1 MFDNEFI
8 KYASNEELEFILFD
22 DGVSLEATEF
32 GNNSDWIGTAQF
44 SLKIIIFNLNLKVFL
59 YNLYSKILISISWR
73 MFSTSK
79 K

>member
-44 SLKIIIFNLNLKVFL
+44 LSKLLFL
-59 YNLYSKILISISWR
+59 I
-73 MFSTSK
+73 
-79 K
+79 